1 MNSSMSYFNKE
12 VYVGI
17 DVHKASYSIT
27 AVCDKKVVKSATVK
41 ANPDALA
48 RSLVNWFADAKK
60 VHSVYESGF
69 SGYVLH
75 RKLEN
80 AGVRNIVVNPASIA
94 IASNDKVKTDLRDSK
109 KLAVELSDQRLRAIY
124 IPSVDEELDRL
135 LPRTR
140 EQIVEHRA
148 TIARQIKMKLH
159 QFGLI
164 SPDENKII
172 SNRYIKAIESKA
184 LDPRLKQSLG
194 FLFSQWRFA
203 TQKLIEIRALFKE
216 QAAKSSKIER
226 IYRSIP
232 GVGEITARVLA
243 TELGD
248 MSRFKNER
256 AIASYTGLTPSEYS
270 SGEHTRKGSITR
282 QGSSR
287 IRHMLVEVTWR
298 AVTKNPEFKKQFDGI
313 AHRRGKKK
321 AVVAMARRMII
332 KMRACLRDGVEYGQM
347 PARDKMQNAMNP
359 PPAIISPVMA
369 PPSRPVR
376 PAGVLRLGTP
386 SLKGALPRSKNT
398 GLNRRTAPDGEI

>member
-1 MNSSMSYFNKE
+1 M
-12 VYVGI
+12 
-17 DVHKASYSIT
+17 
-27 AVCDKKVVKSATVK
+27 
-41 ANPDALA
+41 
-48 RSLVNWFADAKK
+48 
-60 VHSVYESGF
+60 
-69 SGYVLH
+69 
-75 RKLEN
+75 
-80 AGVRNIVVNPASIA
+80 
-94 IASNDKVKTDLRDSK
+94 
-109 KLAVELSDQRLRAIY
+109 
-124 IPSVDEELDRL
+124 
-135 LPRTR
+135 
-140 EQIVEHRA
+140 
-148 TIARQIKMKLH
+148 
-159 QFGLI
+159 
-164 SPDENKII
+164 
-172 SNRYIKAIESKA
+172 
-184 LDPRLKQSLG
+184 DPRLKQSLG

-216 QAAKSSKIER
+216 QAAKASKIER

-347 PARDKMQNAMNP
+347 PPKEKVQNAINP

-386 SLKGALPRSKNT
+386 SLKGPLPRSKNT
-398 GLNRRTAPDGEI
+398 DLYRRTAPDGEI

>member
-1 MNSSMSYFNKE
+1 M
-12 VYVGI
+12 
-17 DVHKASYSIT
+17 
-27 AVCDKKVVKSATVK
+27 
-41 ANPDALA
+41 
-48 RSLVNWFADAKK
+48 
-60 VHSVYESGF
+60 
-69 SGYVLH
+69 
-75 RKLEN
+75 
-80 AGVRNIVVNPASIA
+80 NPASIA

-164 SPDENKII
+164 SPDESKII
-172 SNRYIKAIESKA
+172 SNRYIKTIESKA
-184 LDPRLKQSLG
+184 LDPRLKQSRG

-232 GVGEITARVLA
+232 GVGEITDRVLA

-256 AIASYTGLTPSEYS
+256 SIASYTGLTPTEYS
-270 SGEHTRKGSITR
+270 SGEHTCKGSITR

-287 IRHMLVEVTWR
+287 IRHMLVEVTWG

-321 AVVAMARRMII
+321 AIVAMARRMII
-332 KMRACLRDGVEYGQM
+332 KMGASGNRVA
-347 PARDKMQNAMNP
+347 NP
-359 PPAIISPVMA
+359 P
-369 PPSRPVR
+369 
-376 PAGVLRLGTP
+376 
-386 SLKGALPRSKNT
+386 RSV
-398 GLNRRTAPDGEI
+398 